1 MTSVLYSMI
10 GITLYHGSVQIDV
23 QPDLPDQLLTLM
35 DEYAFLLTVLSCTK
49 LPEDEFLYVKLF
61 LSNFCDEK
69 SIEDCSTLH
78 DVVDILKEKV
88 KIHIFN
94 IATLLACCKHF
105 LTTVKVFVQKYDERL
120 KEFFS
125 NASVLAFKCELQ
137 AKVQDLQIH
146 CVELVSL
153 KLKDSRDDVTFWSLK
168 KLAYYC
174 FGNSGKALALC
185 RIVPGCVRVSWLA
198 PISLVPTLRAMAVQ
212 HSPEYLASLGVLEL
226 VIGLQIFPIKGLC
239 KLLSVCIHTCE
250 MFVYTSAFAV
260 C

>member
-10 GITLYHGSVQIDV
+10 GITLYHGPVQVDV
-23 QPDLPDQLLTLM
+23 QPDLPDHLLTLM
-35 DEYAFLLTVLSCTK
+35 GEYACLLTVLSCTK
-49 LPEDEFLYVKLF
+49 LPEDEFLKVKLF

-78 DVVDILKEKV
+78 DVVDILKEKL

-105 LTTVKVFVQKYDERL
+105 LTTVKVFVQEYDERL

-125 NASVLAFKCELQ
+125 NESVLAFKCELQ
-137 AKVQDLQIH
+137 TKVQDLN

-153 KLKDSRDDVTFWSLK
+153 KLKDSRNDDTLRSLRN
-168 KLAYYC
+168 LAYYC
-174 FGNSGKALALC
+174 FGNSDKALVLC
-185 RIVPGCVRVSWLA
+185 GIGPGCVRVTWLA

-226 VIGLQIFPIKGLC
+226 VIGLQIFPIKGVC
-239 KLLSVCIHTCE
+239 KVLSI
-250 MFVYTSAFAV
+250 YTYL
-260 C
+260 